1 MYNPKYKETIRF
13 AMYCRRIDCE
23 EYLERAEIDGNKLA
37 ADYWTNEIKKL
48 EEAVKD
54 WELVIE

>member
-13 AMYCRRIDCE
+13 AVYCRRIECE
-23 EYLERAEIDGNKLA
+23 EYLERAEIDGNKLS

-48 EEAVKD
+48 EEATED
-54 WELVIE
+54 WGLVIE

>member
-13 AMYCRRIDCE
+13 AMYCRRIECE
-23 EYLERAEIDGNKLA
+23 GYLERAEIAGNKPA

-48 EEAVKD
+48 EEAARD